1 MARMLRILHVVDTL
15 ATGGLE
21 RFVTDLAIA
30 QRQAGHAVSVFSV
43 LRCEGFRAEL
53 ERSGVPVVFGDKR
66 TGFDLGALRRLR
78 SAARAAEVVHSHN
91 FVPNY
96 YAALALAGTACVLVN
111 TCHNMGTRLSARRLR
126 WLYRASLKRTR
137 AVVAVGAQVRER
149 LVSDGTVPVEL
160 ATLVRNGVP
169 MARFGDAR
177 GRRDTARAQLGLAPE
192 SLVVGCVG
200 RLVALKNH
208 ALVIA
213 QLPSLLARF
222 PALRLVLL
230 GDGPLRDA
238 LAAQAGALGLG
249 DRVLLA
255 GTRPDVADLLPAFD
269 VFALPSRTEGLSIA
283 LIEACATG
291 LPVVASAVGGNV
303 EIVDDSHTGLLVPAD
318 DGPALAGAL
327 ARLLE
332 DRELRERIGA
342 AARSWVAMNASI
354 EAAVRGYD
362 AVYLGALAR

>member
-1 MARMLRILHVVDTL
+1 MARTLRILHVVDTL

-53 ERSGVPVVFGDKR
+53 ERSGVPVLFGDKR
-66 TGFDLGALRRLR
+66 AGLDLGALRRLR
-78 SAARAAEVVHSHN
+78 AAARAADVAHSHN

-96 YAALALAGTACVLVN
+96 YAALALAGTARALVN
-111 TCHNMGTRLSARRLR
+111 TCHNMGTRLAARRLR
-126 WLYRASLKRTR
+126 WLYRASLARTR

-149 LVSDGTVPVEL
+149 LVADGIVPARL
-160 ATLVRNGVP
+160 ATVVRNGVP
-169 MARFGDAR
+169 MARFDDAR
-177 GRRDTARAQLGLAPE
+177 GRRDAARARLGLAPE
-192 SLVVGCVG
+192 ALVVGCVG

-208 ALVIA
+208 ALLVA
-213 QLPSLLARF
+213 QLPALVTRF

-230 GDGPLRDA
+230 GDGPLHDA
-238 LAAQAGALGLG
+238 LAAQAAALGLG

-255 GTRPDVADLLPAFD
+255 GARPDVADLLPAFD

-283 LIEACATG
+283 LIEACASG

-303 EIVDDSHTGLLVPAD
+303 EIVEDGRSGLLVPAD
-318 DGPALAGAL
+318 DGPALAAAL

-332 DRELRERIGA
+332 DGRLRERLGA
-342 AARSWVAMNASI
+342 AARDWVAVNASI
-354 EAAVRGYD
+354 DAAVRGYD
-362 AVYLGALAR
+362 AVYRRALAP